1 MIMIVFFKKRHFIMV
16 SILSISLTEFWMP
29 IIIIYSFDIFHH
41 PLPLKKKNILL
52 GWNHLSQKPHHSS
65 RVVAMEV
72 VVFLDQQNMHNCQS
86 SKILT

>member
-1 MIMIVFFKKRHFIMV
+1 MIVFFNEFHHGIHSV
-16 SILSISLTEFWMP
+16 HILEEFWMP

-41 PLPLKKKNILL
+41 PLPLKKNILL

-72 VVFLDQQNMHNCQS
+72 LVFLDQQNIHNFQS